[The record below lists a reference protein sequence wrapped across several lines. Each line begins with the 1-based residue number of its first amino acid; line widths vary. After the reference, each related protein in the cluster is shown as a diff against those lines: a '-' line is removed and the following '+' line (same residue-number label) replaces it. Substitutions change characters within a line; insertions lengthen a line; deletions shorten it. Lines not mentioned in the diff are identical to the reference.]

1 MEPVESFARRHEP
14 APASV
19 QFLTQDTKTD
29 SRAEPYDSETCQ
41 LSGGMN
47 LREMED
53 LSTNKHILGRSLRR
67 RINQTM
73 ECWPLGRPHGAS
85 FAAGLLANIPVEAD
99 GEAQR

>member
-67 RINQTM
+67 TPGSTKRWN
-73 ECWPLGRPHGAS
+73 
-85 FAAGLLANIPVEAD
+85 AGHWGVRTEPCLRLLA
-99 GEAQR
+99 QR